1 MKKILLIEN
10 DRGLQKALA
19 AFTKL
24 EKFTAIRAED
34 NMTCLDIARSIRPDL
49 IICDLD
55 FPKINGYKILHT
67 LRKDLE
73 TAKIPFIFISASDT
87 PSYRD
92 YAMQLGATDYLIK
105 PINFPKLLKAIAV
118 QFPYLRKKLLSHI
131 IPSSSATPVMP
142 ICCEDLDFIAK
153 LPPASEMV
161 MAGNCYLDAELLR
174 IASYQSE
181 ESYQS
186 LPILAQR
193 EYQSLFQ
200 NLVTIVGENAAI
212 ALSNFQDLEHY
223 NLAVSLTIPEI
234 LSLNSTNFPDLEKA
248 QKLSLLYWSRA
259 GTPPSY
265 IYFLKL
271 TPHQLQQ
278 MAIYA
283 AEEIYHLVL
292 KNSQSRASTALHTAN
307 LQSVRWQVPCH
318 QFVDFLQ
325 LTAIQTEITINTRA
339 GAAAPEL
346 MARFQRDRLL
356 SWFNGQYCYQK

>member
-24 EKFTAIRAED
+24 QKFTAIRAED
-34 NMTCLDIARSIRPDL
+34 SIACLDIARSIRPDL

-73 TAKIPFIFISASDT
+73 TAKIPFIFISANDL

-105 PINFPKLLKAIAV
+105 PISFPKLLKAIAL
-118 QFPYLRKKLLSHI
+118 QFPYLRKKLLSHPIAAANQI
-131 IPSSSATPVMP
+131 IP
-142 ICCEDLDFIAK
+142 ICGEDLDFIAK

-161 MAGNCYLDAELLR
+161 MTGNCYLDAELPR

-181 ESYQS
+181 ELYQALS
-186 LPILAQR
+186 VLAQR

-200 NLVTIVGENAAI
+200 NFVAIVGENAAI
-212 ALSNFQDLEHY
+212 ALSSFQELEHD
-223 NLAVSLTIPEI
+223 NLAVSFAITEI
-234 LSLNSTNFPDLEKA
+234 LSLNSQDFPDLEKA

-259 GTPPSY
+259 GKPPSY

-278 MAIYA
+278 LAVYA

-292 KNSQSRASTALHTAN
+292 KKSPSRASTLLHTAN